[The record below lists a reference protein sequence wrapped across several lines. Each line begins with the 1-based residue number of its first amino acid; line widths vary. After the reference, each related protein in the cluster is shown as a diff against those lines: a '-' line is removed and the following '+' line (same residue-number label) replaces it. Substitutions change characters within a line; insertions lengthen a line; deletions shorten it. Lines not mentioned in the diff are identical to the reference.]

1 MLAGRSL
8 ARASRQTFSLRLEGG
23 GGVGSFLGAGAG
35 AVVVGFAG
43 VEELDVAGDD
53 LELLA
58 PAVVGVPFGVVQA
71 SLDGDL
77 AALGEVLSDGVG
89 LASEDGDVDVVG
101 ALVFAVLARAAARR
115 GGGWRPSRWSVLR
128 SSGSVVRRPVRVTVF
143 MWWSLLVGVRGWLM

>member
-1 MLAGRSL
+1 LGGTLVGAGVPPDL
-8 ARASRQTFSLRLEGG
+8 FWRLEGG

-71 SLDGDL
+71 SLDRDL

-89 LASEDGDVDVVG
+89 LAAEDGDVDVSAPWSSPSLRG
-101 ALVFAVLARAAARR
+101 RWTARR
-115 GGGWRPSRWSVLR
+115 RLATEPLAVAR
-128 SSGSVVRRPVRVTVF
+128 SSGSVVRRPVRGTVF